1 MPKITK
7 QQAQRFLDNVP
18 EQYTFY
24 CCDGCRIWNMRD
36 LLNELLN
43 MSDDTFSCHFN
54 QEKNDFSNWVRDV
67 IGDEK
72 LAKDLDKAKGHLE
85 AVNAVTARVAL
96 LERAEFSELKGLDS
110 FFAFE
115 GQGS

>member
-7 QQAQRFLDNVP
+7 QQALKFLDNVP

-24 CCDGCRIWNMRD
+24 CCDDHHIWNMRD
-36 LLNELLN
+36 LLSELLN
-43 MSDDTFSCHFN
+43 MTDDTFLYHSN

-72 LAKDLDKAKGHLE
+72 LARDLARAKGHLE
-85 AVNAVTARVAL
+85 AVNTVTVRVAF
-96 LERAEFSELKGLDS
+96 LESKI
-110 FFAFE
+110 
-115 GQGS
+115 